1 MIKFLLKGLL
11 RDRHRSLVPSIIVF
25 LGVMLT
31 VVFQSWISGVL
42 GDGIESNARFATG
55 HVKVMTKAYADNI
68 DQMPNDL
75 ALLGTDSIMSSLRK
89 NFPRLSWAERIH
101 FAGLIDVPDNSGET
115 RAQGTIL
122 GFGIDLLSGDKEEAD
137 RMNIPK
143 SIVQGRLPAN
153 SGEILLSDLLAQKLK
168 VGPGDT
174 VSLIGSTMYGE
185 MAVYNFVLAG
195 TVEFGTRAMDR
206 GTMIA
211 DIRDARK
218 ALNMEDATGEIL
230 GFFNTGYYDDE
241 LAGQLAS
248 RFNKDFNVKSDK
260 FSPVMITLKM
270 QSGMAILVDYSS
282 KILGIMIFVFL
293 LAMSI
298 VLWNAGLLV
307 GLRRYGEFGMRLAIG
322 EEKGHVYRTMIYES
336 LLIGIT
342 GSVAGVIVG
351 MGLAWYLQTYGI
363 DIGNMMKNATII
375 MPAVFH
381 AHITTETWF
390 IGFIP
395 GVFST
400 LIGTMLSGIGIYKR
414 QTAQLFKEL
423 EA

>member
-11 RDRHRSLVPSIIVF
+11 RDRHRSLVPLIIVF

-31 VVFQSWISGVL
+31 VVFQSWLSGVL

-55 HVKVMTKAYADNI
+55 HVKVMTKAYSDNI
-68 DQMPNDL
+68 EQMPNDL
-75 ALLGTDSIMSSLRK
+75 AMLNTDSIIKSLGKR
-89 NFPRLSWAERIH
+89 FPGIDWAERIH
-101 FAGLIDVPDNSGET
+101 FAGLVDVPDASGET
-115 RAQGTIL
+115 KAQGTVV
-122 GFGIDLLSGDKEEAD
+122 GFGIDLLSGDETEAD

-143 SIVQGRLPAN
+143 SIVQGRLPLKP
-153 SGEILLSDLLAQKLK
+153 GEILLSSLLAQKLK
-168 VGPGDT
+168 IAPGDT

-185 MAVYNFVLAG
+185 MAIYNFVVAG
-195 TVEFGTRAMDR
+195 TVKFGAQALDR

-211 DIRDARK
+211 DLKDVRQ
-218 ALNMEDATGEIL
+218 ALNMENAAGEIL
-230 GFFNTGYYDDE
+230 GFFKTGYYDDD
-241 LAGQLAS
+241 LAIQTAT
-248 RFNKDFNVKSDK
+248 DFNREFNTKPDQ

-270 QSGMAILVDYSS
+270 QSGMEILVDYSS
-282 KILGIMIFVFL
+282 KMLGIMIFVFL
-293 LAMSI
+293 IAMSI
-298 VLWNAGLLV
+298 VLWNAGLLG

-336 LLIGIT
+336 LIIGIM
-342 GSVAGVIVG
+342 GSVAGVLAG
-351 MGLAWYLQTYGI
+351 MGIASYLQVYGI
-363 DIGNMMKNATII
+363 DIGKMMQNATIV

-381 AHITTETWF
+381 ARITPETWF

-395 GVFST
+395 GVLST